1 MTEPTKAEIM
11 LDSVTKSNRLINY
24 LRFCKEHPIPPLR
37 LDLRPSTKV
46 SIKAYQDGV
55 QNYIDRLTAQ
65 NEKVVSLVK
74 QIPDGE
80 VQLVF
85 QKVKD
90 EWGMTN
96 FQEVT
101 VLEDQPCKLSFETLT
116 SSTGDPVAT
125 VSQSVKLFISPDV
138 VIKAGSKI
146 IVTQHGRTTE
156 YSNSGVPA
164 VYPTHQEIMLT
175 LFEGWA

>member
-1 MTEPTKAEIM
+1 MNE
-11 LDSVTKSNRLINY
+11 
-24 LRFCKEHPIPPLR
+24 C
-37 LDLRPSTKV
+37 TKV
-46 SIKAYQDGV
+46 GPP
-55 QNYIDRLTAQ
+55 
-65 NEKVVSLVK
+65 SLSN
-74 QIPDGE
+74 
-80 VQLVF
+80 

-90 EWGMTN
+90 EYGMTN

-116 SSTGDPVAT
+116 SSNGDPVAT

-175 LFEGWA
+175 LFNGWA

>member
-1 MTEPTKAEIM
+1 MTELTKAEIM
-11 LDSVTKSNRLINY
+11 LNQVTKSNSLIRQ
-24 LRFCKEHPIPPLR
+24 LELCKNRPIPPLR
-37 LDLRPSTKV
+37 LDLRPSTK
-46 SIKAYQDGV
+46 STIKAFQENV
-55 QNYIDRLTAQ
+55 QGRATVIEY
-65 NEKVVSLVK
+65 
-74 QIPDGE
+74 
-80 VQLVF
+80 